1 MDGWQ
6 AALLAAS
13 RLTLAARLMS
23 TPRVR
28 TPMPTL
34 TRRGASP
41 SNIARLPELLG
52 KADRDSRQPEN
63 EPGLMRALRRVSNG
77 LTNSAHSNHVPGHS
91 TQRRG
96 GRA

>member
-41 SNIARLPELLG
+41 STLRGCRSCLG
-52 KADRDSRQPEN
+52 KLIATQDSPRMSQD
-63 EPGLMRALRRVSNG
+63 
-77 LTNSAHSNHVPGHS
+77 
-91 TQRRG
+91 
-96 GRA
+96 